1 MANFPAHLGGYVVV
15 IDAAAIK
22 EHSIFQSPIWK
33 KIYKL
38 LINYEIEYI
47 PATCV
52 YALTIKKDID
62 CNISDIL
69 DNINEIIIK
78 ER

>member
-15 IDAAAIK
+15 IDAASIK

-38 LINYEIEYI
+38 FVDYDIEYI

-52 YALTIKKDID
+52 YALTIKDVD

-69 DNINEIIIK
+69 NNINEIIIK
-78 ER
+78 AR